1 MPISE
6 LISVF
11 TQGLRLA
18 VPTGVLK
25 HSERVAELAGDLMSM
40 RGEAPETAILMGFAH
55 DICRHFSDEE
65 WLICAEKQGI
75 LVSDLERRYPVLLHG
90 PVGARILKE
99 SFDIESKDVLEAVR
113 YHTYG
118 HPTFSTSAWAMFVAD
133 KIEPRKVERNARLG
147 AISELSRDASCSL
160 PEIALAILN
169 FQIGELLADGR
180 EIHLMQL
187 ATRNFLISERL

>member
-1 MPISE
+1 MTLPGIVSGFTEHLGLTVPI
-6 LISVF
+6 
-11 TQGLRLA
+11 
-18 VPTGVLK
+18 GVYE
-25 HSERVAELAGDLMSM
+25 HSERVAELAGDLMSL
-40 RGEAPETAILMGFAH
+40 RGDAPDTAVIMGFAH
-55 DICRHFSDEE
+55 DICRHFSNEE
-65 WLICAEKQGI
+65 WLKYAEKMGM

>member
-65 WLICAEKQGI
+65 WLTCAEKQGV
-75 LVSDLERRYPVLLHG
+75 LVSDLERSYPVLLHG
-90 PVGARILKE
+90 PVGAKILQE
-99 SFDIESKDVLEAVR
+99 SFDIDSNEVLQAVR

-118 HPTFSTSAWAMFVAD
+118 HPAFSNSAWAMFVAD
-133 KIEPRKVERNARLG
+133 KIEPQKLERNSRLG
-147 AISELSRDASCSL
+147 AVFELSQDSSRSL

-169 FQIGELLADGR
+169 LQIGELTADGR
-180 EIHLMQL
+180 EIHSLQIT
-187 ATRNFLISERL
+187 TRNFLVSEQL

>member
-1 MPISE
+1 MTLPGIVSEFTEHLGLIVPI
-6 LISVF
+6 
-11 TQGLRLA
+11 
-18 VPTGVLK
+18 GVYE
-25 HSERVAELAGDLMSM
+25 HSERVAELAGDLMSL
-40 RGEAPETAILMGFAH
+40 RGDAPDTAVIMGFAH
-55 DICRHFSDEE
+55 DICRHFSNEE
-65 WLICAEKQGI
+65 WLKYAEKMGM

-99 SFDIESKDVLEAVR
+99 SFNIESKDVLEAVR

>member
-65 WLICAEKQGI
+65 WLICAEKQGV

-90 PVGARILKE
+90 PVGAKILQE
-99 SFDIESKDVLEAVR
+99 SFDIDSKEVLQAVR

-118 HPTFSTSAWAMFVAD
+118 HPTFSNSAWAMFVAD
-133 KIEPRKVERNARLG
+133 KIEPQKLERNSRLG
-147 AISELSRDASCSL
+147 AVYELSQDSSRSL

-169 FQIGELLADGR
+169 LQIGDLTADGR
-180 EIHLMQL
+180 EIHSLQI
-187 ATRNFLISERL
+187 ASRNFLVSEQL